1 MSATKKN
8 LSIFFL
14 ESTVSMQR
22 QKTNRDDLVMLVEAK
37 SPYLSGIA
45 DSVQKIW
52 NLNTVF
58 PGKNISDKTVNR
70 HNRKQMISTATSH

>member
-1 MSATKKN
+1 
-8 LSIFFL
+8 
-14 ESTVSMQR
+14 MQK
-22 QKTNRDDLVMLVEAK
+22 QKTNRDDLVMLAEAK
-37 SPYLSGIA
+37 SPYLSAIA

-70 HNRKQMISTATSH
+70 HNRKQMISTATSP